1 MTILCIETSTSVCS
15 AAICKDGVPA
25 KQCIHYEGSNHAR
38 LLPLYI
44 DELLRYAREN
54 GLTIDA
60 VALSEGPGS
69 YTGLRIGTSTAKGL
83 CYGLN
88 VPLIPVPTLDVL
100 CEAAKDSLCS
110 VSEQSE
116 RSVSAAVFIPM
127 IDARRME
134 VYTAIFDS
142 ESKVESRKSEEER
155 VRAVVVENEE
165 SLYSEVNLAAVCTLS
180 AQRSI
185 FYFGDG
191 AAKCQAVLTSP
202 NWHYLPNIVPEAQYM
217 GAMVENSR
225 QSAISHQQ
233 LAYYEPFYLKE
244 FVAAQSHVKGLK

>member
-44 DELLRYAREN
+44 DELLQYAREN

-100 CEAAKDSLCS
+100 CEAAKRSLS
-110 VSEQSE
+110 SE
-116 RSVSAAVFIPM
+116 VNLAAVFIPM

-134 VYTAIFDS
+134 IYTKGLSDKGLSDKGDRA
-142 ESKVESRKSEEER
+142 K
-155 VRAVVVENEE
+155 AVVVESEE
-165 SLYSEVNLAAVCTLS
+165 SILS
-180 AQRSI
+180 PSLVERDGERLPVY
-185 FYFGDG
+185 YFGDG

-225 QSAISHQQ
+225 PSAISHQQ